1 MAKKEF
7 TYKGKTLQELRS
19 LSIQDFAK
27 LVPSRQRRSLQRG
40 LTDPQK
46 ALLVKVDKTVNDQYK
61 KQIKTHVRD
70 MVILPKM
77 AGITI
82 YIHNGKEFKEI
93 LITREMI
100 GHYLGEF
107 SVTRQ
112 SIKHSA
118 PGIGATRSSAHQS
131 VK

>member
-27 LVPSRQRRSLQRG
+27 LVPARQRRSLQRG
-40 LTDPQK
+40 LTDSQK
-46 ALLVKVDKTVNDQYK
+46 ALLVKVEKTVSDQYK
-61 KQIKTHVRD
+61 KQIKTHARD
-70 MVILPKM
+70 MVIIPKM
-77 AGITI
+77 VGLTI
-82 YIHNGKEFKEI
+82 YVHSGKEFKEVPI
-93 LITREMI
+93 AREMI

-107 SVTRQ
+107 AITRQ